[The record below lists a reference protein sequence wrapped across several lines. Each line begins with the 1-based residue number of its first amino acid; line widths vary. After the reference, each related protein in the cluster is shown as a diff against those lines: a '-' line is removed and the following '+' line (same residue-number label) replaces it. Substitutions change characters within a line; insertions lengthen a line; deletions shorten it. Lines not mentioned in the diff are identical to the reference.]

1 VEAGDVQALTAALD
15 RVVLE
20 MSEHERRRLEL
31 RGRDHALA
39 FDRVRVFDDLFRAQ
53 MQPLGRSATV
63 TTLRLHGEQAADAR

>member
-1 VEAGDVQALTAALD
+1 
-15 RVVLE
+15 
-20 MSEHERRRLEL
+20 MSEHERRCLEL

-53 MQPLGRSATV
+53 MQSLRRSATV